1 MAEAVEPGH
10 GKVVPCWIWLSSAV
24 GTYLA
29 INIFAWGP
37 METRAAEA
45 AGVTDKPALSA
56 LVSTGFTF
64 AVFWLVGLVAISLCW
79 RRKGLAR
86 LAVLLWP
93 LAMLGIP
100 NALQIAP
107 TLWTWAACIAT
118 GVLGA
123 ALLAGPEA
131 TRDA

>member
-10 GKVVPCWIWLSSAV
+10 GKVVPCLIWLGGAI
-24 GTYLA
+24 GAYAA

-37 METRAAEA
+37 METRAEEA
-45 AGVTDKPALSA
+45 AGITDKPALSA

-64 AVFWLVGLVAISLCW
+64 AVFWLVGLVAVSLCW

-86 LAVLLWP
+86 LSVLLWP
-93 LAMLGIP
+93 LAMLAIP
-100 NALQIAP
+100 DALRLAP
-107 TLWTWAACIAT
+107 TLWTWAASIAA

-131 TRDA
+131 KEA